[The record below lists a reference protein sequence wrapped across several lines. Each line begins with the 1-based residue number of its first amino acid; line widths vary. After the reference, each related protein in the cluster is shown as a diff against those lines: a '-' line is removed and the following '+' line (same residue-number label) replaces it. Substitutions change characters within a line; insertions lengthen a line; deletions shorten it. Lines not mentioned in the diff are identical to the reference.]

1 MSVGDI
7 IQKYRILLKINFK
20 LVIIKPLLLC
30 IGYLLFIPI
39 IHGISNLEAKYVAEV
54 LEKFVSVVGIILMVP
69 LCSPELNTKNIKDS
83 VYVKVFSY
91 GKIIA
96 IRIFMSAIIICLLI
110 TLFAIILK
118 ILHCEFPLGI
128 YIIGTIITAESIG
141 TVGFATTLFSNNLIL
156 GYILSVSYYLMC
168 WTGIINEEAPL
179 YLFSMVNIQ
188 AQQKGTL
195 ILIIVFNI
203 VGSGIWL
210 HSKK

>member
-1 MSVGDI
+1 
-7 IQKYRILLKINFK
+7 
-20 LVIIKPLLLC
+20 
-30 IGYLLFIPI
+30 
-39 IHGISNLEAKYVAEV
+39 
-54 LEKFVSVVGIILMVP
+54 
-69 LCSPELNTKNIKDS
+69 
-83 VYVKVFSY
+83 
-91 GKIIA
+91 
-96 IRIFMSAIIICLLI
+96 MSAIIICLLI